1 MANTVYTDNKQL
13 VSQYANA
20 TALQPID
27 PVFLLPKGDPGVA
40 SHSNSSAVINNAAGT
55 VRDHG
60 TKVAHRESYLG
71 AGQHPPGVVKAGQIS
86 GKVDGDTGFL
96 SWAKSLYIEGRQS
109 VQHAVD
115 AGVNA
120 AWSLLPAAVQN
131 VVQNGNQ
138 VVGGL
143 NASHFGNAAANE
155 GQAMLEALK
164 STDTL
169 IALAQT
175 AALMGVSAIP
185 VVGQLAG
192 GAAVAMRM
200 KSVIESSAGAA
211 AEFKAMMERWT
222 QPMSPAQLE
231 IERQRLASFILRA
244 GVAAILAALGK
255 AMPKLSKGSK
265 QTENSKGPE
274 QVKTGE
280 GPSNAGKTSCACAI
294 GKPVIIA
301 TGEKQLLQTDFELP
315 GRIPLLISRH
325 YRSGQTHDGWFG
337 QGWSCGWD
345 VELRLR
351 AGGISYRNE
360 TGRQVNW
367 PWIED
372 GEAHFDAYEQLTL
385 LRTGTDSWILR
396 DKSGRDLQ
404 FERPREDWF
413 ALPLKRITDRNGN
426 ALDFEFS
433 DLPEQP
439 FVPWRPVSVQ
449 CSNRRLLFTW
459 DGAGHLEH
467 IALRVPQQADLHT
480 LARYRYNGDHQLIGQ
495 LDALGQQRHFSWERQ
510 VLCGYIEPNGAE
522 YRAEYDRPTPQGRVL
537 RSWAVA
543 DGSGLRF
550 EHLDRKKA
558 TRVTDELGRS
568 TLYEYDERRDIVA
581 TTGPD
586 GVRVVTPFDTNGHP
600 RGSVDALGRE
610 TRFQFDQRGN
620 LTAMVD
626 AAGSETRIRYNETDQ
641 PVELTDAMGGR
652 WGRTYDERGNLTAS
666 TDPLDQTTRYEM
678 DQQGQVI
685 AVQDARGGTKRLEW
699 NDAGLLKRFTDC
711 SQRST
716 EYGYDPLGRLVWQT
730 DALQQQT
737 QYEWDAIGR
746 LVRVREPGGASHRYE
761 WDANGS
767 LLGYVDP
774 QQRRTQW
781 HYSPKG
787 EVQWRK
793 DAVGRVLQYG
803 YDPAGRL
810 TELRNE
816 NGESTRFA
824 YDILD
829 RLTDEVGFDG
839 RHQRYVYNAA
849 GELTHLVE
857 RGGSDLGP
865 GKVTRY
871 ERDALGRLLS
881 KRHLGVSEENPAHA
895 RYAYDKLGRLTG
907 AHNAAAQLAFAYDP
921 AGRLLSETQTLS
933 GNNPRRLTHEYDAL
947 DNRIRTQLPDGRSL
961 NWLFYGSGYLH
972 QINLEQD
979 GEHQVICDMERDDL
993 YRETSRSQGALR
1005 SQYAYDPMGRLR
1017 SHRASAHQSPGA
1029 QVVVERAYQYDL
1041 AGNLLSRQDSLR
1053 GLTEFQYD
1061 PTGRIL
1067 AARGRIEEFFAFDPA
1082 GNIQE
1087 PSASGPAPI
1096 AGNRL
1101 RVYQDLR
1108 FEYDEHGNVTQRKK
1122 GAHEEA
1128 HFEWGPDHQ
1137 MAQATVTRHGV
1148 TQTTRYEYDAMG
1160 RRTRKN
1166 DAFGATEFLWDGDLM
1181 IEARRGKKQA
1191 LFLFEPDSFVPL
1203 ATVQDGCTYWYQCD
1217 QIGAPQELTD
1227 GEGKIA
1233 WAAHYRAW
1241 GEAAALTLTKTG
1253 TDGQRVFNWPA
1264 ALNAVE
1270 AHVPN
1275 ADSSLFLVD
1284 RAALPLSRATV

>member
-1 MANTVYTDNKQL
+1 MATNVHTDNKQL
-13 VSQYANA
+13 VSQYAA
-20 TALQPID
+20 ARSLQPVD
-27 PVFLLPKGDPGVA
+27 PVYFKPKGDPGVA
-40 SHSNSSAVINNAAGT
+40 PHFNTSAVINNAAGT
-55 VRDHG
+55 VFDHG
-60 TKVAHRESYLG
+60 TKVAHRESFLG
-71 AGQHPPGVVKAGQIS
+71 AGRHPPGLVLAGQKS
-86 GKVDGDTGFL
+86 GQVDGDTGFL

-120 AWSLLPAAVQN
+120 VWSLLPAAVKN
-131 VVQNGNQ
+131 VVENGNK

-143 NASHFGNAAANE
+143 NASHFGNAAAAD
-155 GQAMLEALK
+155 GQAMLDALK

-192 GAAVAMRM
+192 GAAVAMRV
-200 KSVIESSAGAA
+200 KGVIEASAGAA

-231 IERQRLASFILRA
+231 VERNRLASFILRA

-255 AMPKLSKGSK
+255 VLPKLSKGSSK
-265 QTENSKGPE
+265 TPNSNGPGQVQTG
-274 QVKTGE
+274 TGRSTS
-280 GPSNAGKTSCACAI
+280 GRTSCACAI
-294 GKPVIIA
+294 GRPVIIA
-301 TGEKQLLQTDFELP
+301 TGEKQLIQSDFDVQGL
-315 GRIPLLISRH
+315 IPLSITRH
-325 YRSGQTHDGWFG
+325 YRSGQVHDGWFG
-337 QGWSCGWD
+337 LGWSCEWD
-345 VELRLR
+345 VQLELRAEGL
-351 AGGISYRNE
+351 IYRNE
-360 TGRQVNW
+360 VGRQLNW
-367 PWIED
+367 PWIEP
-372 GEAHFDAYEQLTL
+372 GSEHFDAYEQLTL
-385 LRTGTDSWILR
+385 FRPEHNVWVLR
-396 DKSGRDLQ
+396 DKSGRTFQ
-404 FERPREDWF
+404 FIRPREDWF
-413 ALPLKRITDRNGN
+413 RLPLKQVSDRNGN
-426 ALDFEFS
+426 LLSFEFPPV
-433 DLPEQP
+433 PEQP
-439 FVPWRPVSVQ
+439 FNAWRPSALE
-449 CSNRRLLFTW
+449 CSTRRILFAW
-459 DGAGHLEH
+459 DAFGHLTSVD
-467 IALRVPQQADLHT
+467 LRVQGQVAAHT
-480 LARYRYNGDHQLIGQ
+480 LAQYRYNSEGQ
-495 LDALGQQRHFSWERQ
+495 LVEQADALDQRRQFAWNQQ
-510 VLCGYIEPNGAE
+510 VLSAYVERNGAE
-522 YRAEYDRPTPQGRVL
+522 YRADYDHPTSQGRVL

-543 DGSGLRF
+543 DDSGLRF
-550 EHLDRKKA
+550 EYLDRQKA

-568 TLYEYDERRDIVA
+568 TLYEFDDRRDIVA

-586 GVRVVTPFDTNGHP
+586 GVRVATPFDSNGHP
-600 RGSVDALGRE
+600 RGSTDALGRE

-620 LTAMVD
+620 LTAVVD
-626 AAGSETRIRYNETDQ
+626 ASGSQTRIRYNDADQ
-641 PVELTDAMGGR
+641 PIELTDAMGGR

-666 TDPLDQTTRYEM
+666 TDPLDQTTRYEL
-678 DQQGQVI
+678 DQLGQVI

-699 NDAGLLKRFTDC
+699 TDAGLLKRFTDC

-716 EYGYDPLGRLVWQT
+716 EYGYDPLGRLAWQT
-730 DALQQQT
+730 DALHQQT

-746 LVRVREPGGASHRYE
+746 LIQVREPGGASHRYE
-761 WDANGS
+761 WDANGR

-774 QQRRTQW
+774 EQRRTQW
-781 HYSPKG
+781 HYSLKG
-787 EVQWRK
+787 DVLWRK
-793 DAVGRVLQYG
+793 DAAGRVLQYG
-803 YDPAGRL
+803 YDLAGRL

-816 NGESTRFA
+816 NGETTRFT

-881 KRHLGVSEENPAHA
+881 KHHEGVSKEDQAHA
-895 RYAYDKLGRLTG
+895 RYAYDKLGRLIG

-933 GNNPRRLTHEYDAL
+933 GNGPRTLNHEYDAL
-947 DNRIRTQLPDGRSL
+947 GNRIRTQLPDGRSL
-961 NWLFYGSGYLH
+961 NWLFYGSGHLH

-979 GEHQVICDMERDDL
+979 GEQQVICDMERDEL
-993 YRETSRSQGALR
+993 HRETSRSQGVLR
-1005 SQYAYDPMGRLR
+1005 SQYAYDPMGRLS
-1017 SHRASAHQSPGA
+1017 SHRASAHQSRSSQA
-1029 QVVVERAYQYDL
+1029 VVERAYQYDL
-1041 AGNLLSRQDSLR
+1041 AGNLVSRQDSLR

-1128 HFEWGPDHQ
+1128 HFEWGPNHQ
-1137 MAQATVTRHGV
+1137 MAQATVTRHRV
-1148 TQTTRYEYDAMG
+1148 TQTTRYEYDALG
-1160 RRTRKN
+1160 RRSRKA

-1181 IEARRGKKQA
+1181 IESRRGNKEA

-1217 QIGAPQELTD
+1217 QIGTPQELTD
-1227 GEGKIA
+1227 DIGNVLSK
-1233 WAAHYRAW
+1233 
-1241 GEAAALTLTKTG
+1241 LTMYKGSPVQFVVTRIK
-1253 TDGQRVFNWPA
+1253 P
-1264 ALNAVE
+1264 
-1270 AHVPN
+1270 
-1275 ADSSLFLVD
+1275 
-1284 RAALPLSRATV
+1284 